1 MTTFREK
8 LHQIKAFAF
17 DVDGVLSDGVFLHPA
32 GDMMRTMNIKDGY
45 ALQFARKLG
54 YPIAIITG
62 AASDSITKR
71 FESLGITD
79 IYLKSG
85 SKMDDFNDFLMRY
98 ELTAHQVLYMGDDI
112 PDYPVMQLAGVAASP
127 ADACE
132 EVKAISDYISPLYGG
147 KGCARD
153 VIEQTLKVQEKWF
166 SGGAF
171 VW

>member
-8 LHQIKAFAF
+8 LHSIRAFAF
-17 DVDGVLSDGVFLHPA
+17 DVDGVLSDGVFLHPG

-45 ALQFARKLG
+45 ALQYARKQG
-54 YPIAIITG
+54 YRIAIITG
-62 AASDSITKR
+62 AASESISKR

-85 SKMDDFNDFLMRY
+85 NKTDDFNDFLMRH
-98 ELTAHQVLYMGDDI
+98 ELEAAQVLYMGDDI
-112 PDYPVMQLAGVAASP
+112 PDYPVMQMAGVAACP

-132 EVKAISDYISPLYGG
+132 EVKAISDYVSPLSGG
-147 KGCARD
+147 RGCARD
-153 VIEQTLKVQEKWF
+153 VIEQALKVQEKWF
-166 SGGAF
+166 SGEAF